1 MNINIHR
8 YFKYIVQNSFAGSN
22 FCPIPLRRIIY
33 NLCGNKIQGSVG
45 RNTFLGYGP
54 KGKLTMGGGSYC
66 NAKCFFDLSD
76 DVVIGKDC
84 SIGMGCTFITSTH
97 EIGCPQKR
105 GGTSIT
111 KRITVGDGVWVGGKV
126 SILPGV
132 NIGDGVVIGTGAV
145 VNKDLEPNCLYA
157 GVPAKLIKR
166 LSNE

>member
-1 MNINIHR
+1 
-8 YFKYIVQNSFAGSN
+8 
-22 FCPIPLRRIIY
+22 
-33 NLCGNKIQGSVG
+33 
-45 RNTFLGYGP
+45 
-54 KGKLTMGGGSYC
+54 
-66 NAKCFFDLSD
+66 
-76 DVVIGKDC
+76 
-84 SIGMGCTFITSTH
+84 MGCTFITSTH